1 MTPDLARTAL
11 LLLGSNA
18 FMTVAWYGHLKFK
31 GAPLLLAIA
40 VSWLIALP
48 EYAIQVPANRFG
60 HASMSAPQLKILQEA
75 VTIAVF
81 LAFNALYLREA
92 VRWNHA
98 AAFLLILAG
107 VAVAVWKPAP

>member
-1 MTPDLARTAL
+1 MTAAL
-11 LLLGSNA
+11 LRTTGLLALSNA
-18 FMTVAWYGHLKFK
+18 FMITAWYGHLKFK
-31 GAPLLLAIA
+31 GAPILLAIG

-60 HASMSAPQLKILQEA
+60 HASLSAPQLKILQEA

-81 LAFNALYLREA
+81 LAFNLLYLKEA

-98 AAFLLILAG
+98 AGFLLVLAG
-107 VAVAVWKPAP
+107 VSLAVWKPE

>member
-1 MTPDLARTAL
+1 MTAALFRTAGL
-11 LLLGSNA
+11 LTLSNA
-18 FMTVAWYGHLKFK
+18 FMITAWYGHLKFK
-31 GAPLLLAIA
+31 GAPILLAIL

-60 HASMSAPQLKILQEA
+60 HGSLSAPQLKILQEA
-75 VTIAVF
+75 ISIIVF
-81 LAFNALYLREA
+81 LAFNFLFLKEV

-107 VAVAVWKPAP
+107 VALAVWKPA